1 MASTLR
7 LSSSPL
13 SLAIVGIF
21 LWFGLSG
28 LLLFSQIECKRG
40 LGEFGRSAPWYLVN
54 SEGHFS
60 FCLCKLGTCLLLLS
74 GFALK
79 DSTASILRPT
89 RCPDLQLWQL
99 LGPPKGSIERSLQ
112 VCSPA
117 RAISNQRPFSAHSM
131 GSWLRMCHCSR
142 VAFTMDAFSK
152 QHCSYGALPLCLFLS
167 GFSVCDQSQRLARV
181 AFFGIEDGQ
190 LFPPAIIKR
199 VVTHYS

>member
-7 LSSSPL
+7 RSSSSL

-21 LWFGLSG
+21 LRFGLSG
-28 LLLFSQIECKRG
+28 LLLFSQIEVQEGAGWVRKKV
-40 LGEFGRSAPWYLVN
+40 SPWYLVN

-60 FCLCKLGTCLLLLS
+60 FGLCKLGTCLLLLS

-131 GSWLRMCHCSR
+131 GSWLRMCHCAR
-142 VAFTMDAFSK
+142 GAFTMDAFSK
-152 QHCSYGALPLCLFLS
+152 QRRSYGALPFCLFLS
-167 GFSVCDQSQRLARV
+167 AFSVYDQSQRLAQL
-181 AFFGIEDGQ
+181 AFFG
-190 LFPPAIIKR
+190 
-199 VVTHYS
+199 